1 MIRTIGQISD
11 GRAELIDHATH
22 AFGLSSLETTLVAT
36 LLALMLDRDG
46 RPISVGELSKLAPA
60 PNGSV
65 VAALGPHETLVACAI
80 VSVDGTGPILGR
92 SIAVHDE
99 FWPRL
104 TGVPILGVMR
114 PSRETVPLSALV
126 LSQQVLERVQRAAS
140 WLRTAHGS
148 WPTLVIQ
155 GPRSSGRGALGEA
168 LAAELGT
175 GVFPCDGAKL
185 TLDSLAT
192 WRRELA
198 WHQAVPVIADADLA
212 APAALEA
219 LSHRFAGPLIVT
231 SATPIVAQMLAAGR
245 AVHVVEVES
254 LSAADRTAIWNR
266 KLSDVG
272 TDASLDTA
280 FLGRRFALGP
290 ARISSAVT
298 SLTASKTAITTAVAS
313 DLCRAIP
320 ELHVGGLATKLSTAG
335 WKDLVVPR
343 AVRTELELIV
353 TWGQGDVPGLDSR
366 AGLACLFHGA
376 SGTGKTLAAQVI
388 AGELGRDLFRADL
401 SQILDRYIGESEKR
415 LDQLFREAAAA
426 GAVLFFDEA
435 DALFAQRTAIHDA
448 RDRYAN
454 VETSFLLQRLE
465 QHAGL
470 TILATNLKANLDTA
484 FQRRLAIAIEFLPPE
499 INERHYLWRKFLLQ
513 TCTRIEALD
522 LDRLAL
528 VSPMTGG
535 DIKNAVFGAAL
546 IAKSRGE
553 DLGMQHLALGLW
565 RELKKAGRLVDTSVL
580 GPWHGAVLDFIR
592 AQR

>member
-1 MIRTIGQISD
+1 MIRTLDQISD
-11 GRAELIDHATH
+11 GRAELIDHAVQ
-22 AFGLSSLETTLVAT
+22 AFGLSSLDTTLVTT
-36 LLALMLDRDG
+36 LLAVMLDRDG
-46 RPISVGELSKLAPA
+46 RPISVGDLSKLAQA
-60 PNGSV
+60 SYGSV
-65 VAALGPHETLVACAI
+65 AAALDAHETLVACAI

-92 SIAVHDE
+92 SIALHDE

-104 TGVPILGVMR
+104 TGAPILGVMR
-114 PSRETVPLSALV
+114 PSRENVSLSALV
-126 LSQQVLERVQRAAS
+126 LAPAVLERVQEAAS

-185 TLDSLAT
+185 TLDALST
-192 WRRELA
+192 WRRELT

-219 LSHRFAGPLIVT
+219 LSLRFAGPLVVT
-231 SATPIVAQMLAAGR
+231 SATPIVAQLLAAGR
-245 AVHVVEVES
+245 AVYVVEVES
-254 LSAADRTAIWNR
+254 LTAADRTAIWDR
-266 KLSDVG
+266 KLSDAG
-272 TDASLDTA
+272 TDTSLDTA

-290 ARISSAVT
+290 ARITNAISS
-298 SLTASKTAITTAVAS
+298 LKASKAAITTAIAS
-313 DLCRAIP
+313 ELCRAIP
-320 ELHVGGLATKLSTAG
+320 ELHVGGLATRLPTAR

-343 AVRTELELIV
+343 SVRTELELIV
-353 TWGQGDVPGLDSR
+353 TWGHGDVPGLDSR

-376 SGTGKTLAAQVI
+376 SGTGKTLAAQVV

-401 SQILDRYIGESEKR
+401 SQVLDRYIGESEKR

-470 TILATNLKANLDTA
+470 TLLATNLKANLDTA
-484 FQRRLAIAIEFLPPE
+484 FQRRLAIAIEFSPPE
-499 INERHYLWRKFLLQ
+499 IHERLFLWRKFLSQ
-513 TCTRIEALD
+513 TSARIAAPDLD
-522 LDRLAL
+522 LLVH

-535 DIKNAVFGAAL
+535 DIKNAVFGASL
-546 IAKSRGE
+546 IAKRQGE
-553 DLGMQHLALGLW
+553 DLAMQHLAVGLW